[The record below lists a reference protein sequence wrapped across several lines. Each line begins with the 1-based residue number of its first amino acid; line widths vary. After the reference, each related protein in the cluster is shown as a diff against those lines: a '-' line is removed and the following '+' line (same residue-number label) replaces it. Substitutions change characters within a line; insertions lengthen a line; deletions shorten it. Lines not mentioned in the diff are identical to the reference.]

1 MSRRQADLRRRRNQ
15 RVAAGLLAGVLLVG
29 IAIIAAPGDSG
40 SSDSDSGDTESEAA
54 ACGAERPPEA
64 TPQQYSAPP
73 DFTLDESAD
82 YRAVVHT
89 SCGDIAMDLLEDKA
103 PITVNN
109 FVFLA
114 REGYFDGLIWHRVE
128 PNSVLQTG
136 DPNGQNGTEPD
147 GPGYVIE
154 EELPKSKEA
163 YVKGVVGMANA
174 GPGTTG
180 SQWFI
185 VVHDEEEAGFP
196 PDYSIFGIVDE
207 ESYATLEAIERVPTK
222 GGNIA
227 VEAVKPI
234 TPIYIESIDI
244 LES

>member
-1 MSRRQADLRRRRNQ
+1 MSTREEALKHRRRVRGAT
-15 RVAAGLLAGVLLVG
+15 VAIAGVVV
-29 IAIIAAPGDSG
+29 IALAVCGDSDDGGPSG
-40 SSDSDSGDTESEAA
+40 SEPSDTESDAA
-54 ACGAERPPEA
+54 ACGAERPSDA
-64 TPQQYSAPP
+64 SPQQYNAPP

-103 PITVNN
+103 PVTVNN

-114 REGYFDGLIWHRVE
+114 REGFFDGLIWHRVE

-147 GPGYVIE
+147 GPGYAIE
-154 EELPKSKEA
+154 EEPPKSKDA
-163 YVKGVVGMANA
+163 YVYGVVGMANA

-185 VVHDEEEAGFP
+185 VVHDNEEAGFP

-207 ESYATLEAIERVPTK
+207 ESYATLEAVERQPTR

-234 TPIYIESIDI
+234 TPIYIESIEI
-244 LES
+244 TES